1 MALRG
6 HVKKEIERKVRNCV
20 IEDGLSPEKCVEQI
34 EEHYELDKDD
44 RLEILEMAKGIG
56 KMK

>member
-1 MALRG
+1 MTLRG

-20 IEDGLSPEKCVEQI
+20 IEEGLSPAKCVEQI